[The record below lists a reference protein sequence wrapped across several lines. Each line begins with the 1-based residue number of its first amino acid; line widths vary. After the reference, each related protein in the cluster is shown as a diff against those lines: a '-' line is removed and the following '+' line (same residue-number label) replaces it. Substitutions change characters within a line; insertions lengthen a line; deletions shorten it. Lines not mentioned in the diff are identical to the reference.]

1 MHYRTEYYIIN
12 IKGQEVRVFKTKAFA
27 RFARKEGISNTKL
40 SDAVREIEKG
50 LYEADLGGGLL
61 KKRVAR
67 LGAGKSGSYRTAV
80 AYREGIRLVF
90 LYGFPKNDKGNLSDL
105 ELKELKKVAK
115 IFLQFSDVEM
125 AKALNE
131 GEIKE
136 VNYDKEKI

>member
-1 MHYRTEYYIIN
+1 
-12 IKGQEVRVFKTKAFA
+12 VRVFKTKAFA
-27 RFARKEGISNTKL
+27 RFTRKEGISNTKL

-50 LYEADLGGGLL
+50 SYEADLGGGLF

-67 LGAGKSGSYRTAV
+67 LGAGKSGGYRTAV
-80 AYREGIRLVF
+80 AYREGIRSVF

-115 IFLQFSDVEM
+115 IFLQFSDIEM
-125 AKALNE
+125 EKALNE